1 MNHGYRQIL
10 RTDPSGQPIG
20 WVDYAEAARL
30 IVLGEVC
37 YATGAILYRLRGGI
51 NALTHRQSRLDVH
64 AILATRVNDE
74 HRAWLYRTYIPPL
87 SNAALFR
94 RDDWICLYCGRRFTS
109 SHLSRDHVRPLSR
122 GGEDSWSNAVTAC
135 KRCNNRKAGRTP
147 EEAGMALLAVP
158 FVPTHAEYIYLK
170 GKRIVADQ
178 MDFLRAH
185 FPRESPL
192 YHRLGRGERAIA

>member
-1 MNHGYRQIL
+1 MNTRRQIL

-20 WVDYAEAARL
+20 WVEYTEAARL
-30 IVLGEVC
+30 LVLGEVC
-37 YATGAILYRLRGGI
+37 YASGAILYRLRGGV
-51 NALTHRQSRLDVH
+51 NARTGRRSRLDVR
-64 AILATRVNDE
+64 AILATRVDEE
-74 HRAWLYRTYIPPL
+74 HRAWLYRAYVPPL

-94 RDDWICLYCGRRFTS
+94 RDAWICLYCGGRFAAAQ
-109 SHLSRDHVRPLSR
+109 LSRDHVRPLSQ
-122 GGEDSWSNAVTAC
+122 GGEDSWANSVTAC

-178 MDFLRAH
+178 MDFLRAR

-192 YHRLGRGERAIA
+192 HRRLRVAV